1 MPYNTLIHK
10 HIMTNQQIATELLEV
25 LMNSENHNP
34 AWALKEVLH
43 HIREK
48 LSGTNEGV
56 DWRDECEVSY
66 VNGYDDC
73 LKEIDA
79 IIDELELL

>member
-1 MPYNTLIHK
+1 
-10 HIMTNQQIATELLEV
+10 MTNQQIATELLEV
-25 LMNSENHNP
+25 LGNSQSHNP
-34 AWALKEVLH
+34 AWALKEVLEKL
-43 HIREK
+43 REK

-56 DWRDECEVSY
+56 DWRDECQVSY

-73 LKEIDA
+73 LKEISA

>member
-1 MPYNTLIHK
+1 
-10 HIMTNQQIATELLEV
+10 MTNQQIATELLQV
-25 LMNSENHNP
+25 LGNSQSHNP
-34 AWALKEVLH
+34 AWALKEVLEKL
-43 HIREK
+43 REK

-56 DWRDECEVSY
+56 DWRDECQVSY

-73 LKEIDA
+73 LKEISA

>member
-1 MPYNTLIHK
+1 
-10 HIMTNQQIATELLEV
+10 MTTNKEKAEELLQV
-25 LMNSENHNP
+25 LTNSQLHNP
-34 AWALKEVLH
+34 AWALKEVLEKL
-43 HIREK
+43 REN

-56 DWRDECEVSY
+56 DGRDECRVSY

-73 LKEIDA
+73 LKEISA